1 MWEAH
6 AVAEAALPEL
16 RGLCETIHENEE
28 KWRSETPEEYLD
40 TVPGNAVAKLLV
52 LRCVRPDRFVAGCKL
67 HAKRCLGD
75 DGAPHVAVPT
85 PASQWP
91 PSPSEEADGEEDA
104 AEDDEYEGEED
115 YEDGWDEGEEEFE
128 EELAAPED
136 GEVVTGGRPGRLR
149 GVIKVMRGSC
159 TPYPGPHTD

>member
-1 MWEAH
+1 MAIRD
-6 AVAEAALPEL
+6 A
-16 RGLCETIHENEE
+16 
-28 KWRSETPEEYLD
+28 EEYLD

-91 PSPSEEADGEEDA
+91 PSPSEEADPGTA
-104 AEDDEYEGEED
+104 AAVALRVAGACRAAACDRPVLILRTAACEDD
-115 YEDGWDEGEEEFE
+115 
-128 EELAAPED
+128 A
-136 GEVVTGGRPGRLR
+136 V
-149 GVIKVMRGSC
+149 
-159 TPYPGPHTD
+159 